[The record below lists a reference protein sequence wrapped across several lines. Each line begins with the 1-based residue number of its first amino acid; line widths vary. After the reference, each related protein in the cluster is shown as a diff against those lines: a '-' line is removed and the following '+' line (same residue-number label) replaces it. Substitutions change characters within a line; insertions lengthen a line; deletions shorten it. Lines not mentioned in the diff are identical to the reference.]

1 MGAAVTTCST
11 TPPSCCRTGED
22 KEIAPVIA
30 KVVDD
35 EAKPVLDEPV
45 AGKAAE
51 RVQEAEKANSGD
63 PEWTITLDRAIQKRI
78 GIDVDH
84 AEQKG
89 ILVVRSITGGLAE
102 QWNSAN
108 PDAQVRA
115 GDHIVDVN
123 GAKGDV
129 GVLLERCRK
138 DKLLRIT
145 LKRTPGV

>member
-1 MGAAVTTCST
+1 MGAAVTTTCST
-11 TPPSCCRTGED
+11 TPTCCRTGED
-22 KEIAPVIA
+22 KEVAPVIA

-45 AGKAAE
+45 AGSAPGKVAE
-51 RVQEAEKANSGD
+51 VEKAGSGD
-63 PEWTITLDRAIQKRI
+63 AEFTITLDRSIQRHI

-89 ILVVRSITGGLAE
+89 ILVVRTITGGLAE

-108 PDAQVRA
+108 PDAQVRV

-138 DKLLRIT
+138 DKILRIT
-145 LKRTPGV
+145 LKRSN